1 MATIVGKLLNQ
12 EFIGIAQFV
21 VGHILDIKVL
31 AGEMLY
37 KLTKHLV
44 GQTFLVGPIGIAKD
58 ALQLLGIDFLYF
70 VQSLVDGLA
79 YIDRGTAHLVPMCFG
94 RYLETVILIESCIF
108 QIAIAF
114 LQGFFVF
121 LIVHIANALVEQER
135 EDVLLIVAGINETTK
150 IGGGSP

>member
-1 MATIVGKLLNQ
+1 MSAIVGKLLDQ
-12 EFIGIAQFV
+12 KLIGVAQFII
-21 VGHILDIKVL
+21 GYILDVEVL
-31 AGEMLY
+31 AGEVLDE
-37 KLTKHLV
+37 LTKHLI
-44 GQTFLVGPIGIAKD
+44 GQAFLVGPIGIAKD

-94 RYLETVILIESCIF
+94 GYLETVVLIEGGIF